1 MSPVNL
7 GLLCPLGREFVFSQ
21 VARFHHPCR
30 HSEIHTGVTKLTHR
44 PLDSTEVCK
53 ESAPTKQQDNCAD
66 PRNSWRKLEVADQCS
81 SSFQQRTQGLNPHPY
96 QYLLC
101 STRDPAR

>member
-66 PRNSWRKLEVADQCS
+66 PRNSWRTHEFAAHFSYVFHQK
-81 SSFQQRTQGLNPHPY
+81 TKGLIPP
-96 QYLLC
+96 QYKYFLG
-101 STRDPAR
+101 SPGPP